1 MVITAIFT
9 IIFIIINVLGLVG
22 CTKTLGHF
30 IYIYFFFS
38 ATLKFV
44 KVIETIQGVTLNR
57 YMNMYKIMN
66 MISFLKRL
74 IKFIKLGLL

>member
-1 MVITAIFT
+1 MYKNFGS
-9 IIFIIINVLGLVG
+9 FY
-22 CTKTLGHF
+22 
-30 IYIYFFFS
+30 IYIFFFFS

-44 KVIETIQGVTLNR
+44 NVIETIQGVTLNR

>member
-1 MVITAIFT
+1 MYKNFGS
-9 IIFIIINVLGLVG
+9 FY
-22 CTKTLGHF
+22 
-30 IYIYFFFS
+30 IYIYFFS